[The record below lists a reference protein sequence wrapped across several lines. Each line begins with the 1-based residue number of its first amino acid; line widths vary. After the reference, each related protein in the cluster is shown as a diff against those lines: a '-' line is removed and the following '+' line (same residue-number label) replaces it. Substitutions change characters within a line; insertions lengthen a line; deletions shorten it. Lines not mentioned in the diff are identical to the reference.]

1 MYPSRAVVGEFV
13 GIDRVRK
20 FLQMGYPRARRHA
33 NHK

>member
-1 MYPSRAVVGEFV
+1 M